1 MAALLPL
8 STTDF
13 YPRPP
18 RGGRQQMCHK
28 IKAIFWQYLHN
39 WIQPTKK
46 QSVFVQAALSVKCS
60 LYV

>member
-1 MAALLPL
+1 
-8 STTDF
+8 
-13 YPRPP
+13 
-18 RGGRQQMCHK
+18 MCHK

-39 WIQPTKK
+39 WIQPTKT